1 MALHGVAIVTMFTPM
16 HECVHRTAFASRLA
30 NDLVGWIAGVL
41 RFYNSTFYRHFHAWH
56 HRYTQE
62 RDPELMNPKARQPLA
77 ILRGDDRHQFLGAPR
92 DRLSI
97 SCSRPCPRAALCS
110 GQRTALDS
118 AVDVDAVAGLRGRW
132 ASIALGSGAVLYY
145 WFMPVVLA
153 QPFLRALLIVEHTG
167 CSQNRNGLTN
177 TRTTLTGFPI
187 RFLMWNMPY
196 HAEHHLCPAVP
207 FHRLPALHRLLR
219 EKLAHVC
226 AELPGGEP
234 GRHPFSVMPGNAG
247 TGHG

>member
-1 MALHGVAIVTMFTPM
+1 MTGINFWGRRAIDYPSLALG
-16 HECVHRTAFASRLA
+16 R
-30 NDLVGWIAGVL
+30 
-41 RFYNSTFYRHFHAWH
+41 
-56 HRYTQE
+56 
-62 RDPELMNPKARQPLA
+62 ARGLP
-77 ILRGDDRHQFLGAPR
+77 FVP
-92 DRLSI
+92 
-97 SCSRPCPRAALCS
+97 
-110 GQRTALDS
+110 DS
-118 AVDVDAVAGLRGRW
+118 ARRSIALSMSMQLLVYAAGW

>member
-1 MALHGVAIVTMFTPM
+1 
-16 HECVHRTAFASRLA
+16 
-30 NDLVGWIAGVL
+30 VL
-41 RFYNSTFYRHFHAWH
+41 SFYNSTFYRHFHAWH
-56 HRYTQE
+56 HRYTQDPA
-62 RDPELMNPKARQPLA
+62 RDPELMNPKAGSRWQYCREMTGINFWGRCAIDYPSLA
-77 ILRGDDRHQFLGAPR
+77 LGRARGPPFVP
-92 DRLSI
+92 
-97 SCSRPCPRAALCS
+97 
-110 GQRTALDS
+110 DS
-118 AVDVDAVAGLRGRW
+118 ARRSIALSMSMQLLVYAAGW

-196 HAEHHLCPAVP
+196 HAEHPPLSRGSVSPIARAAPVASGEAGACRA
-207 FHRLPALHRLLR
+207 
-219 EKLAHVC
+219 K
-226 AELPGGEP
+226 LPGGEP
-234 GRHPFSVMPGNAG
+234 GRHPFSVMPCNAG